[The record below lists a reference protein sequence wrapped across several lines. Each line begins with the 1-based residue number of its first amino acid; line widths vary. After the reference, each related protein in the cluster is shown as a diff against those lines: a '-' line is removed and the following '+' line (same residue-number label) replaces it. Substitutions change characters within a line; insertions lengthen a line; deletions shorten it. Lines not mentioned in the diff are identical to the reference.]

1 MHMDLVW
8 LAVVSL
14 SLPLI
19 SECTPL
25 YIMSAPNLLRVGT
38 PENVF
43 VEAQDYTGGGNIN
56 VKIVV
61 KDHPRKSEYIVSKN
75 VVLTAANN
83 YQLLTSIEIPNSND
97 LFGEDPMEKQY
108 VYLQAQFPGSLL
120 EKVVLISFQS
130 GYIFIQTDKTIYTP
144 DNAVHYR
151 LFCVNPGLQPMTSGI
166 SVEIM
171 TPDNIII
178 HKEIVFPWKGVKSGK
193 YQLPEITSS
202 GTWKVVTSFLS
213 SSQKKFTAD
222 FEVKE
227 YVLPS
232 FEVTLKPSKSFFYID
247 DVELK
252 VQIQTR
258 YLHGNEVTGTGF
270 VMFGVMSDVKR
281 TLPGSL
287 QRVEIRNGL
296 GEAVLKKSDIEQ
308 TFPNINE
315 LVGQSIYITVS
326 VLTETGS
333 EMVEAQKGGI
343 QIVTSPYTIQFKGTP
358 KYFKPGMPF
367 DVSIYVTNPDQ
378 SPARDIE
385 VVAQPGGVS
394 ARTKP
399 NGMAKLTVNSE
410 GGSSKLD
417 ISVKTSDP
425 RLTDARQA
433 NNHMSALAYT
443 TKGGSQNYLHIVVH
457 ATELTVGDQFKVI
470 LLLNNRLGS
479 QEHDLTYMI
488 LSKGQIVK
496 VDKFKRRVQ
505 ALVTLSLTV
514 TKDMVPAFRLVAY
527 YHVGSSEVVSD
538 SVWVDVKDTC
548 IGALKVEAIRARDT
562 YSPGKPFNLKITGD
576 PGAKVGLV
584 AVDKGVYVLNNKNRL
599 TQTKIWDI
607 IEKHDTGC
615 TAGSGK
621 DSMGVFSDAGLLFE
635 SNTAGGTD
643 SRTTQCPSPSKRRR
657 RDVAI
662 VEMTNRLADKYSGLL
677 KQCCLDGMRENKLG
691 YTCERR
697 SEFIIDGDECV
708 KAFIHCCKEMF
719 TRKQEAKD
727 EQMLLARSVEQD
739 EVIGSERTKGQVPG
753 KRVSKHTAETDKA
766 DKAFSVDSDEIISRT
781 QFPETWLW
789 EDELLP
795 QCPDIKPCSTTSIT
809 KSSFLKDS
817 ITTWEITAI
826 SLSPSLGIC
835 VADPY
840 EMVVVKDFF
849 IDLKLPYSAVR
860 NEQVEIKAILHNY
873 NDYDLEKVRVEL
885 MKTENV
891 CSSASKRGRY
901 RTYVRVN
908 KMSTLAVPFVIF
920 PLELGEH
927 YIEVKASDSKGRN
940 TDGIRKEL
948 RVVPEG
954 VLTKLE
960 VKNLELNPVK
970 HGGEQVEFIK
980 SDPLTGRVPNT
991 PASKYLAVRGEGISQ
1006 TLEQAISGDF
1016 MGSLIVQPVGDGEQN
1031 MIHMTLPLIATHYL
1045 DNTKQWDRVGLNRR
1059 NEAIKHITT
1068 GYQRELAFCKPDGS
1082 YAAQINRKSS
1092 TWLTAYVAKVFA
1104 MASDLISNEDNAI
1117 CRPLKWLILN
1127 AQLPD
1132 GRFKEDAPV
1141 IHGEMVGNVR
1151 GKDADVCLTA
1161 FVLIAMQEGSRF
1173 CGGSISALSSSM
1185 GKSIS
1190 FLEHRLQDLT
1200 NPYSVAIVS
1209 CALANAGKL
1218 NKAFLMAHSTQ
1229 TQDGIYWEVPGA
1241 HHFTLEATAYAL
1253 LALVKANDFYKAGQV
1268 VHWLNRQQTHYGGS
1282 GTTQATIMVFQAVA
1296 EYRVQGRKQQDLNL
1310 KVDVHISAKPRPS
1323 KYTIGQSQ
1331 LLRLD
1336 RLHIDQNLTLVA
1348 TGTGTGPVTV
1358 LTLYYAKPV
1367 TKESDCRHFDL
1378 EVTMDK
1384 QADVSYPGAIETYQL
1399 SIEVFY
1405 KSGDRDATMSIL
1417 DVGLLTGFVVD
1428 EHDLNELM
1436 TGRDRYIQKFEMD
1449 KQLSERGS
1457 LIIYLDKVSHKHRDK
1472 IVFRVHKVM
1481 DGRLQPAG
1489 ITVYEYYVPDQHC
1502 VKFYLPKKKEGH
1514 RNSVCHGELC
1524 LCAEENCIRQ
1534 KKDKVSEKERED
1546 KACEPG
1552 MGYVYK
1558 ATVESAELTENT
1570 DIYNMRIDQVIKEGT
1585 DAGVEGKERIFMAQP
1600 HCRDALDLLQG
1611 KTYLIMGQFTDLV
1624 RIDGRLQYLLGEK
1637 TWIEYWPTREESQT
1651 PQYRERFAGIRG
1663 LVRMFMSHGCST
1675 RGSSTIKK
1683 ENTCSLQ
1690 RSERLDE
1697 NKRTITACNNA
1708 TDYVYRATLESSEE
1722 DASQEAYIYHM
1733 KITEVHKLS
1742 TDDHVFGKQRPFSSR
1757 SICHHVLGLEEGK
1770 SYLIMGLSNPPVLAN
1785 GRYQYTLGERT
1796 WIEQWPTEEE
1806 SKLSEALR
1814 ESYKGME
1821 ILTENL
1827 LFGCTP

>member
-1 MHMDLVW
+1 MCEVCIGRAIKAVFVQPHRHFDGRSQEQTDRMHMDLVW

-19 SECTPL
+19 SECAPL

-43 VEAQDYTGGGNIN
+43 VEAQDYNGGDIY
-56 VKIVV
+56 VQLMV
-61 KDHPRKSEYIVSKN
+61 KDYPRKTRGIAVKD

-83 YQLLTSIEIPNSND
+83 YQLLTSIEIPNSKD
-97 LFGEDPMEKQY
+97 LFGEDPLEKQY

-120 EKVVLISFQS
+120 EKVVLVSFQS

-144 DNAVHYR
+144 DNTVLYR
-151 LFCVNPGLQPMTSGI
+151 LFCVNPGLQPLTTKI

-171 TPDNIII
+171 TPDNIVIYRQ
-178 HKEIVFPWKGVKSGK
+178 FMSANKGVGFGR

-202 GTWKVVTSFLS
+202 GTWKVVARFSDS
-213 SSQKKFTAD
+213 PQKSFTAD

-252 VQIQTR
+252 VQIQAK
-258 YLHGNEVTGTGF
+258 YLYGNEVTGTGF
-270 VMFGVMSDVKR
+270 VVFGVMSYEKR

-296 GEAVLKKSDIEQ
+296 GEAVLKRSDIQQ
-308 TFPNINE
+308 TFPNIAE
-315 LVGQSIYITVS
+315 LVGQTIYITVS
-326 VLTETGS
+326 VLTEAGS
-333 EMVEAQKGGI
+333 DMVVAQKDGI

-399 NGMAKLTVNSE
+399 NGMAKLTVNAE

-417 ISVKTSDP
+417 IYVKTNDP

-443 TKGGSQNYLHIVVH
+443 TKGGSQNYLHIVVQ

-470 LLLNNRLGS
+470 LMLSSSLRS

-496 VDKFKRRVQ
+496 VDKFKRRGQ

-548 IGALKVEAIRARDT
+548 IGALKVEDIRTRYT
-562 YSPGKPFNLKITGD
+562 YNPGRPFSLKITGD
-576 PGAKVGLV
+576 PEAKVGLV

-607 IEKHDTGC
+607 IEEHDTGC

-643 SRTTQCPSPSKRRR
+643 SRTTAQCPRPSKRRR

-662 VEMTNRLADKYSGLL
+662 VEMTNRLADKYSGLS

-708 KAFIHCCKEMF
+708 KAFIHCCKEMS

-727 EQMLLARSVEQD
+727 EQMLLARSVERD
-739 EVIGSERTKGQVPG
+739 EVVGGERTKGQVPG
-753 KRVSKHTAETDKA
+753 KRVSRHTAETDENN
-766 DKAFSVDSDEIISRT
+766 DEFFTDSDEIISRT
-781 QFPETWLW
+781 QFPENWLW
-789 EDELLP
+789 EEILLP
-795 QCPDIKPCSTTSIT
+795 QCPDNKPCSISQNSI
-809 KSSFLKDS
+809 LRDS

-826 SLSPSLGIC
+826 SLSPSFGIC

-840 EMVVVKDFF
+840 EMVVMKDFF

-860 NEQVEIKAILHNY
+860 NEEVEIKAILHNY

-891 CSSASKRGRY
+891 CSSASKTGRY
-901 RTYVRVN
+901 RTYVKVN
-908 KMSTLAVPFVIF
+908 KMSTLAVPFVII
-920 PLELGEH
+920 PMELGEH
-927 YIEVKASDSKGRN
+927 SIEVKAAVSDSIS
-940 TDGIRKEL
+940 TDGIRKQL

-960 VKNLELNPVK
+960 VKNLELNPAK
-970 HGGEQVEFIK
+970 HQGGQQVEFIGR
-980 SDPLTGRVPNT
+980 DPLTGQVPNT
-991 PASKYLAVRGEGISQ
+991 PAKKHITVRGKEISQ

-1031 MIHMTLPLIATHYL
+1031 MIYMTLPVIATHYL

-1068 GYQRELAFCKPDGS
+1068 GYKNELAYCKPDGS
-1082 YAAQINRKSS
+1082 YAAQIDRKSS
-1092 TWLTAYVAKVFA
+1092 TWLTAYVAKVFT
-1104 MASDLISNEDNAI
+1104 MASDLISIEVNVI
-1117 CRPLKWLILN
+1117 CSALKWLILN

-1161 FVLIAMQEGSRF
+1161 FVLIAMQEGSKF
-1173 CGGSISALSSSM
+1173 CEGTTGVLSSSM
-1185 GKSIS
+1185 GKSVLY
-1190 FLEHRLQDLT
+1190 LERQLQDLT

-1209 CALANAGKL
+1209 CALANAGQL
-1218 NKAFLMAHSTQ
+1218 NKYFLMRHSTQ

-1253 LALVKANDFYKAGQV
+1253 LALVKANYFDKAGQV

-1296 EYRVQGRKQQDLNL
+1296 EYHVQGKKQQDRNL
-1310 KVDVHISAKPRPS
+1310 DVEIQISGRHRPIKWS
-1323 KYTIGQSQ
+1323 FNSENSH
-1331 LLRLD
+1331 LLRSD
-1336 RLHIDQNLTLVA
+1336 RFLIDQNLTVVA
-1348 TGTGTGPVTV
+1348 TGTGTAAVSV
-1358 LTLYYAKPV
+1358 STLYYTKPV
-1367 TKESDCRHFDL
+1367 TKESDCRHFEL
-1378 EVTMDK
+1378 EVTMVK

-1399 SIEVFY
+1399 SIEVLY
-1405 KSGDRDATMSIL
+1405 KSTERDATMSIV
-1417 DVGLLTGFVVD
+1417 DVGFLKGFVVD
-1428 EHDLNELM
+1428 QNDLTELM
-1436 TGRDRYIQKFEMD
+1436 TGRDRYIQTFEMD

-1481 DGRLQPAG
+1481 VVGLLQPAG
-1489 ITVYEYYVPDQHC
+1489 ITVYEYYSPERC
-1502 VKFYLPKKKEGH
+1502 VKFYSPYKQDSH
-1514 RNSVCHGELC
+1514 VNRICHNDVCRC
-1524 LCAEENCIRQ
+1524 SEENCSSQ
-1534 KKDKVSEKERED
+1534 KREKVDEREREE
-1546 KACEPG
+1546 KACAG
-1552 MGYVYK
+1552 GTDYVYK
-1558 ATVESAELTENT
+1558 ATVETTEFTTNR
-1570 DIYNMRIDQVIKEGT
+1570 DIFRMKIDNVVREGA
-1585 DAGVEGKERIFMAQP
+1585 DVSVNGNIREFVAHSNCRMPLSLEKGKS
-1600 HCRDALDLLQG
+1600 
-1611 KTYLIMGQFTDLV
+1611 YLIIGHSSDVT
-1624 RIDGRLQYLLGEK
+1624 RTEGGWQYLLGEK
-1637 TWIEYWPTREESQT
+1637 TWVEYWPTREEGQT
-1651 PQYRERFAGIRG
+1651 PEFIERFRGIAG
-1663 LVRMFMSHGCST
+1663 LVDMLMNIGCS
-1675 RGSSTIKK
+1675 I
-1683 ENTCSLQ
+1683 
-1690 RSERLDE
+1690 
-1697 NKRTITACNNA
+1697 
-1708 TDYVYRATLESSEE
+1708 
-1722 DASQEAYIYHM
+1722 
-1733 KITEVHKLS
+1733 
-1742 TDDHVFGKQRPFSSR
+1742 
-1757 SICHHVLGLEEGK
+1757 
-1770 SYLIMGLSNPPVLAN
+1770 
-1785 GRYQYTLGERT
+1785 
-1796 WIEQWPTEEE
+1796 
-1806 SKLSEALR
+1806 
-1814 ESYKGME
+1814 
-1821 ILTENL
+1821 
-1827 LFGCTP
+1827 

>member
-56 VKIVV
+56 VKIMV
-61 KDHPRKSEYIVSKN
+61 KDHPRKTRTITTKD
-75 VVLTAANN
+75 VVLTAADN
-83 YQLLTSIEIPNSND
+83 YQLLTSIEIPNSKD
-97 LFGEDPMEKQY
+97 FFSEDPLEKQY

-120 EKVVLISFQS
+120 EKVVLVSFQS
-130 GYIFIQTDKTIYTP
+130 GYIFVQTDKTIYTP
-144 DNAVHYR
+144 DNTVHYR
-151 LFCVNPGLQPMTSGI
+151 LFCVTPGLQPVTSGI

-178 HKEIVFPWKGVKSGK
+178 HKETVFPELGVKSGK

-202 GTWKVVTSFLS
+202 GTWKVVTSFIS
-213 SSQKKFTAD
+213 SPQKNFTAD

-232 FEVTLKPSKSFFYID
+232 FEIILKPSQAFFYVD
-247 DVELK
+247 DKELK
-252 VQIQTR
+252 VEIQAR
-258 YLHGNEVTGTGF
+258 YLFGKEVTGVGF
-270 VMFGVMSDVKR
+270 VLFGVMTEEKR
-281 TLPGSL
+281 TIPGSL

-308 TFPNINE
+308 TFPSIAE
-315 LVGQSIYITVS
+315 LVGRSIYITVS

-367 DVSIYVTNPDQ
+367 DVSVYVTNPDQ

-417 ISVKTSDP
+417 ISVKTNDP

-433 NNHMSALAYT
+433 KNHMSALAYT
-443 TKGGSQNYLHIVVH
+443 TKGGSQNYLHIGVD
-457 ATELTVGDQFKVI
+457 ATELQIGDQLKVN
-470 LLLNNRLGS
+470 LNLGKS
-479 QEHDLTYMI
+479 PGVQEQDFTYMI

-496 VDKFKRRVQ
+496 VDRFKRKGQ

-527 YHVGSSEVVSD
+527 YHVGTSEVVSD

-548 IGALKVEAIRARDT
+548 MGTLKVQAVRPRDT
-562 YSPGKPFNLKITGD
+562 YSPGKPFSLEITGD

-621 DSMGVFSDAGLLFE
+621 DSMGVFYDAGLLFE
-635 SNTAGGTD
+635 SSTAGGTD
-643 SRTTQCPSPSKRRR
+643 SRTVTTCPTPAKRRR
-657 RDVAI
+657 RAETILEV
-662 VEMTNRLADKYSGLL
+662 TKKLTDKYSGVS

-708 KAFIHCCKEMF
+708 KAFIHCCKEMS

-727 EQMLLARSVEQD
+727 EQMLLARSEED
-739 EVIGSERTKGQVPG
+739 NEFFI
-753 KRVSKHTAETDKA
+753 
-766 DKAFSVDSDEIISRT
+766 DSDDITSRT
-781 QFPETWLW
+781 QFPESWLW

-795 QCPDIKPCSTTSIT
+795 QCPDNRPCPTTSIT

-835 VADPY
+835 VADTY

-860 NEQVEIKAILHNY
+860 NEQLEIKAILHNY

-885 MKTENV
+885 METENV

-901 RTYVRVN
+901 RTHVRVN
-908 KMSTLAVPFVIF
+908 KMSTLAVPFVII
-920 PLELGEH
+920 PMELGEH
-927 YIEVKASDSKGRN
+927 SIEVKASDSEGIS

-960 VKNLELNPVK
+960 VKNLELNPAK
-970 HGGEQVEFIK
+970 HQGSEQVEHIQSSPPK
-980 SDPLTGRVPNT
+980 GRVPDT
-991 PASKYLAVRGEGISQ
+991 PASTHITVTGEEISQ

-1016 MGSLIVQPVGDGEQN
+1016 MGSLIVQPVGCGEQN
-1031 MIHMTLPLIATHYL
+1031 MIYMTLPLIATHYL
-1045 DNTKQWDRVGLNRR
+1045 DNTKQWERVGLNRR

-1068 GYQRELAFCKPDGS
+1068 GYQRELAYRKSDGS
-1082 YAAQINRKSS
+1082 YAAWIERPSS

-1104 MASDLISNEDNAI
+1104 MASDLISVEDNVI
-1117 CRPLKWLILN
+1117 CSALKWLILN
-1127 AQLPD
+1127 KQLPD
-1132 GRFKEDAPV
+1132 GMFKEDAPV

-1151 GKDADVCLTA
+1151 GKDADASLTA
-1161 FVLIAMQEGSRF
+1161 FVLIAMQEGSRL
-1173 CGGSISALSSSM
+1173 CVNSIGSLPNSIK
-1185 GKSIS
+1185 KSVEY
-1190 FLEHRLQDLT
+1190 LERRLPSLT
-1200 NPYSVAIVS
+1200 NPYAVAMS
-1209 CALANAGKL
+1209 SYALANAGKL
-1218 NKAFLMAHSTQ
+1218 DKDTLMRHSTQ
-1229 TQDGIYWEVPGA
+1229 GKDGIYWQVPGG
-1241 HHFTLEATAYAL
+1241 HHFSLEATAYAL
-1253 LALVKANDFYKAGQV
+1253 LALVKAKDFDKAGEI
-1268 VHWLNRQQTHYGGS
+1268 VHWLNRQKTHYGGG

-1296 EYRVQGRKQQDLNL
+1296 EYRVQGKKQQDINL
-1310 KVDVHISAKPRPS
+1310 DVEVQISGRQKPIKWS
-1323 KYTIGQSQ
+1323 FNSGNSH
-1331 LLRLD
+1331 LLRSDKLQ
-1336 RLHIDQNLTLVA
+1336 IDQNLTVVA
-1348 TGTGTGPVTV
+1348 KGTGAGAVSV

-1367 TKESDCRHFDL
+1367 TKESDCKLFDL

-1472 IVFRVHKVM
+1472 IVFRVHKVIEV
-1481 DGRLQPAG
+1481 GLLQPAG
-1489 ITVYEYYVPDQHC
+1489 ITVYEYYSPDQRC
-1502 VKFYLPKKKEGH
+1502 VKFYHPNKKEGH
-1514 RNSVCHGELC
+1514 LNRICHKELC
-1524 LCAEENCIRQ
+1524 LCAEENCSRQ

-1552 MGYVYK
+1552 MDYVYK
-1558 ATVESAELTENT
+1558 VTVESSELTEHT
-1570 DIYNMRIDQVIKEGT
+1570 DIYNMKIDQVIKEGT
-1585 DAGVEGKERIFMAQP
+1585 DAGVEGKERIFMAHP

-1611 KTYLIMGQFTDLV
+1611 KTYLIMGRSTDLP
-1624 RIDGRLQYLLGEK
+1624 RIDGKLQYLLGEK

-1663 LVRMFMSHGCST
+1663 LVHMFMNRGCST
-1675 RGSSTIKK
+1675 
-1683 ENTCSLQ
+1683 
-1690 RSERLDE
+1690 
-1697 NKRTITACNNA
+1697 
-1708 TDYVYRATLESSEE
+1708 
-1722 DASQEAYIYHM
+1722 
-1733 KITEVHKLS
+1733 
-1742 TDDHVFGKQRPFSSR
+1742 
-1757 SICHHVLGLEEGK
+1757 
-1770 SYLIMGLSNPPVLAN
+1770 
-1785 GRYQYTLGERT
+1785 
-1796 WIEQWPTEEE
+1796 
-1806 SKLSEALR
+1806 
-1814 ESYKGME
+1814 
-1821 ILTENL
+1821 
-1827 LFGCTP
+1827 